1 MQEEHRLPA
10 PRQAGS
16 GVGGAARDLRG
27 LVGLGPWLGH
37 GRLAEGRGRLGKTQ
51 IRVFKNY
58 DTPRSTACN

>member
-27 LVGLGPWLGH
+27 LVGLGLWL
-37 GRLAEGRGRLGKTQ
+37 RG
-51 IRVFKNY
+51 
-58 DTPRSTACN
+58 PREASGGPRAVGENTDSRF